1 VTVTHVGRRRR
12 RDAFTVDGDLD
23 PAAADV
29 LFDALLP
36 AVLSVDSDAV
46 LINMAGVARFD
57 ASGVEVLV
65 ELGDLAGVW
74 GKDILL
80 IAPPE
85 RVTRLIRR
93 VGGGQR
99 LRSLV
104 VAGSRTTYL
113 RL

>member
-1 VTVTHVGRRRR
+1 VTHLGRRRR
-12 RDAFTVDGDLD
+12 RDAFVVDGDLD

-36 AVLSVDSDAV
+36 AVLSVESDSV
-46 LINMAGVARFD
+46 LINMAGVTRFD
-57 ASGVEVLV
+57 TSGVEVLV

-80 IAPPE
+80 VAPSE
-85 RVTRLIRR
+85 RVTRLIQRTGR
-93 VGGGQR
+93 GQR

-104 VAGSRTTYL
+104 RAGSRTTYL
-113 RL
+113 RI